1 VRLTG
6 SRIEEAAMTHR
17 IRPLAAT
24 AALLILL
31 TACAAASGSTG
42 SAASCTA
49 QLTFRGQAYAGS
61 SLRTHPP
68 YTRIARIEVAHMHVI
83 GTGVIPACRD
93 TNHST
98 DQDQSVPVARIDGV
112 DPGIAIATYPDGGV
126 FVHGLTLPVIS
137 TVLKS
142 ARGIRWDYSS

>member
-1 VRLTG
+1 
-6 SRIEEAAMTHR
+6 MTHR

-31 TACAAASGSTG
+31 TGCASASGS
-42 SAASCTA
+42 SISSSASCTA
-49 QLTFRGQAYAGS
+49 QLTFRGRAYAGS

-112 DPGIAIATYPDGGV
+112 DPGIAIATYRDGGV
-126 FVHGLTLPVIS
+126 FVHGLTLPVIRK
-137 TVLKS
+137 VLKS